1 MDEHIIELL
10 SNRID
15 ELEKKVSEQE
25 LNMDNLFSMT
35 KIMMS
40 MIKEIE
46 ETFARIY
53 KGEKGE

>member
-10 SNRID
+10 SKRID
-15 ELEKKVSEQE
+15 ELEKKVSNQN
-25 LNMDNLFSMT
+25 LNMTNLFSMT
-35 KIMMS
+35 KLMMS

-53 KGEKGE
+53 KGEKED